1 MSGGVANLG
10 MKLGMNPDQVA
21 NFIRGGADT
30 QDTYDRAM
38 RFAESNPTGFDAEWY
53 LKAHPDVAQAGID
66 PLQHYQQYG
75 IRAGWAPNAF
85 QQILQIGGVADVP
98 DPASRTNLGDKP
110 SPAKATLDAKAP
122 ASWEAFLGRARQET
136 AGLAGSLPNTA
147 PSSADLTTN
156 ATAMQALF
164 NPKGNNWGYYYVG
177 SNPEAAAANAS
188 VTGQSAL
195 TLQQQMATRPGYT
208 KNLGL
213 AY

>member
-1 MSGGVANLG
+1 MSGGVQNLG
-10 MKLGMNPDQVA
+10 MALGMSPDQFA

-30 QDTYDRAM
+30 EATYARAM
-38 RFAESNPTGFDAEWY
+38 RFAEGNPNGFDAEWY
-53 LKAHPDVAQAGID
+53 LQAHPDVAQAGID
-66 PLQHYQQYG
+66 PAQHYQQFG
-75 IRAGWAPNAF
+75 IRAGWAPNAL
-85 QQILQIGGVADVP
+85 QQILQIGGAANVP

-110 SPAKATLDAKAP
+110 SPAKATLDAKDP
-122 ASWEAFLGRARQET
+122 ASWDAYMGRARQET
-136 AGLAGSLPNTA
+136 AGLANYLPNTA

-177 SNPEAAAANAS
+177 SDPAAAAANAS